1 MNASALAY
9 SGGSLTGVATSVTM
23 VDATGAV
30 GTGAS
35 GKYWTAPSTRCAISG
50 TSEGTFTFGL
60 TNDGGASFAEVQT
73 VEAKQTAKVLD
84 GADYVDMSARF
95 NVTHITSKEYS
106 FGAWVRVDSGVQTP
120 PPTIL
125 AFAKEDESGN
135 PVEDTSIAL
144 MPGDANATNP
154 GGFMHHIRCVRR
166 LPNFSLSF
174 CPLLHC

>member
-1 MNASALAY
+1 
-9 SGGSLTGVATSVTM
+9 
-23 VDATGAV
+23 
-30 GTGAS
+30 
-35 GKYWTAPSTRCAISG
+35 
-50 TSEGTFTFGL
+50 
-60 TNDGGASFAEVQT
+60 
-73 VEAKQTAKVLD
+73 
-84 GADYVDMSARF
+84 MSARF

-154 GGFMHHIRCVRR
+154 GGFIVGIKDGREMPAMSSDYPFGPI
-166 LPNFSLSF
+166 NDGQ
-174 CPLLHC
+174 